1 MVAAILLGLLFII
14 VLSFVIVFVFHVLS
28 PSLRRQN
35 VPFER
40 TLVSEGEIRIK
51 PSQVELYAPQNGK
64 RAAVFCSPEKNC
76 VRKQFDYSGPKSCAL
91 FHSLYDSER
100 DCTWSCIG
108 FGDCVRS
115 CTRGAL
121 SVENE
126 TAVVNGLCN
135 GCGKCIDS
143 CPKSII
149 KLVPSESGSLV
160 LCSAQFSEAT
170 ECPAFLA
177 EADSSPKKAK
187 RGFQIWKMCY
197 KLFHK
202 DI

>member
-14 VLSFVIVFVFHVLS
+14 AVSFVIVFIFHVLA
-28 PSLRRQN
+28 PSLKRQD

-40 TLVSEGEIRIK
+40 SLISENEIRIK
-51 PSQVELYAPQNGK
+51 PSQVEQYAPPNGRK
-64 RAAVFCSPEKNC
+64 AAVFCSAEKSR
-76 VRKQFDYSGPKSCAL
+76 VKKRFVYSGPKSCAL
-91 FHSLYDSER
+91 FHSLYDSEH
-100 DCTWSCIG
+100 DCKWSCIG

-115 CTRGAL
+115 CSRGAL
-121 SVENE
+121 FIENE
-126 TAVVNGLCN
+126 TAVVNELCN

-160 LCSAQFSEAT
+160 LCSAPFSET
-170 ECPAFLA
+170 TGCPAFLA
-177 EADSSPKKAK
+177 ETDSGLKKAK
-187 RGFQIWKMCY
+187 RGFQFWKMCC

-202 DI
+202 DV